1 MRGDVLW
8 PLLFGSVLTLVTT
21 LVAQWSSLT
30 YQTKRQREARKADFQ
45 RTTLLQLREMLGE
58 VDEAFR
64 RAMDARYTLSHEFE
78 RENQDPDDWG
88 AALNA
93 FSASHPDM
101 EALRRLTYRLRLLGT
116 AVEHEQLH
124 FAVLQISLGASAVP
138 DLTGEKAQ
146 DAQDRLERA
155 QETAVELLGEQLRR
169 LP

>member
-1 MRGDVLW
+1 MTSDAVWALVL
-8 PLLFGSVLTLVTT
+8 GAALTLIAT
-21 LVAQWSSLT
+21 LVAQWSNLA
-30 YQTKRQREARKADFQ
+30 YQTRRQREARKADFQ

-64 RAMDARYTLSHEFE
+64 RAMDARHTLSHEFE
-78 RENQDPDDWG
+78 RENRDPDDWRSE
-88 AALNA
+88 LNT
-93 FSASHPDM
+93 FNASHPDM

-138 DLTGEKAQ
+138 DLTGEMAQ

-155 QETAVELLGEQLRR
+155 QEAAVELLGDELRR